1 MVGPHALAV
10 AAETHH
16 GDDVALGDLR
26 ERDILAEEVVALVSL
41 PRAG

>member
-26 ERDILAEEVVALVSL
+26 ERDILAEEVVALVSF